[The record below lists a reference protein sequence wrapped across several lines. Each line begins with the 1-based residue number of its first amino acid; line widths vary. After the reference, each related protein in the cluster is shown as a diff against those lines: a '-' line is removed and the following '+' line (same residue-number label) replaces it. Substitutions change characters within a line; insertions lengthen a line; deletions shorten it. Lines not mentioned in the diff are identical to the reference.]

1 MKKIYLIFIF
11 ILSIITINA
20 SALENCKWEY
30 QNGFPCIKINKTSN
44 TSKISSKGINKQI
57 ITKQD
62 IERNGAKDIKSVLDM
77 VSGLDLKQSGQ
88 RGQLTS
94 LFMRGTNSNHTLVL
108 LNGIAINDQSTT
120 QGLHNFG
127 QDFVQTIQ
135 QIEVYKGASGAHFG
149 PSAIGGQ

>member
-1 MKKIYLIFIF
+1 MHEKNISNFIF

-30 QNGFPCIKINKTSN
+30 QNGFPCIKINKTRILQN
-44 TSKISSKGINKQI
+44 FSKGINKQI
-57 ITKQD
+57 ITNV

-94 LFMRGTNSNHTLVL
+94 LFR
-108 LNGIAINDQSTT
+108 
-120 QGLHNFG
+120 
-127 QDFVQTIQ
+127 
-135 QIEVYKGASGAHFG
+135 
-149 PSAIGGQ
+149 